1 MFLFARTSLRLQ
13 SPSFIGPLC
22 SQSTGTQC
30 VSPLAKRRRMST
42 WLLLKLMV
50 FWEERVSQHP
60 ASTATENSKYLPRDV
75 QGAQVSWMRQRDLLL
90 PRRQLGYCV
99 QQAFNAAQ
107 TPAILQV
114 FAELKQNQLW
124 VRTGMFPGRA

>member
-1 MFLFARTSLRLQ
+1 
-13 SPSFIGPLC
+13 
-22 SQSTGTQC
+22 
-30 VSPLAKRRRMST
+30 
-42 WLLLKLMV
+42 MV

-60 ASTATENSKYLPRDV
+60 ASTATENSKYLSRDV